1 MSPGVIIAITCT
13 IAFVICFVVGV
24 FGFLRNKKIQ
34 ATTRAGDFSGQ
45 ADSQGDGLMP
55 PQTTEAEIIEADVTV
70 TAAAAAAAAAAATS
84 IKKRPRIPRYKDQA
98 RTLVKPG
105 YVAEEDRPFIS
116 ARLVDSSLDERTAV
130 AEVVEAKFPVTTAT
144 AAAAAAA
151 AISVRSKPKIIQ
163 YKDQVGPFLEPGYE
177 AEEVRPVMSARIEDS
192 SREVKVYGK
201 KKEP

>member
-1 MSPGVIIAITCT
+1 
-13 IAFVICFVVGV
+13 
-24 FGFLRNKKIQ
+24 
-34 ATTRAGDFSGQ
+34 
-45 ADSQGDGLMP
+45 
-55 PQTTEAEIIEADVTV
+55 
-70 TAAAAAAAAAAATS
+70 
-84 IKKRPRIPRYKDQA
+84 
-98 RTLVKPG
+98 
-105 YVAEEDRPFIS
+105 
-116 ARLVDSSLDERTAV
+116 VDSSLDERTAV

-144 AAAAAAA
+144 AAAAAA